1 MHKPVRGTPQSGHGA
16 FRKFPIAQQISPAVE
31 EKPTA
36 AAVELKNSSK
46 LGCLLLG
53 KCGVFSV
60 RMQVL

>member
-1 MHKPVRGTPQSGHGA
+1 MQSPVRGTPQSGHGG
-16 FRKFPIAQQISPAVE
+16 FRKFPVAQQISPAVE

-36 AAVELKNSSK
+36 AAVEFKNSSE

-53 KCGVFSV
+53 ECGVFSV